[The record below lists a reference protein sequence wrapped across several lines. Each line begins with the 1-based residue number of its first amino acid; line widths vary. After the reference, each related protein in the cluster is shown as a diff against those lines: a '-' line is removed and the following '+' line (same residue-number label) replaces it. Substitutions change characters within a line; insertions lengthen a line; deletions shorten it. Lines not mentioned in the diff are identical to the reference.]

1 MAGPESS
8 VRSGSR
14 SISAALFWVLAAAVA
29 LRIATFLAEKRPT
42 EKGHPTL
49 IRWVAHEEAP
59 ATSRSV
65 SRPILYDF
73 TAAWCP
79 PCHLLDREGWNDPK
93 IAALVNRSFVPA
105 RVVDR
110 LREEGRNRPE
120 LDALQRRFE
129 VSAFPTLVV
138 ASPGGGQI
146 AKFEGYRGREALVRF
161 LEEALEKAEPLS
173 VKR

>member
-1 MAGPESS
+1 MAGPESP

-14 SISAALFWVLAAAVA
+14 SVSAALFWVLAAAVA
-29 LRIATFLAEKRPT
+29 LRVATFLAEKRPA
-42 EKGHPTL
+42 EKGHATL
-49 IRWVAHEEAP
+49 IHWVAHEEAP

-79 PCHLLDREGWNDPK
+79 PCHLLDREGWNDPNV
-93 IAALVNRSFVPA
+93 AALVNRSFVPA

-120 LDALQRRFE
+120 LDSLQRRFE

-138 ASPGGGQI
+138 ASADGGEI
-146 AKFEGYRGREALVRF
+146 AKFEGYRGREALVEF
-161 LEEALEKAEPLS
+161 LKEALEKATGTG
-173 VKR
+173 RR